1 MTTSLLIFEDNSQ
14 LRQSLQI
21 LLDDGEFFS
30 VKGAFEHCL
39 EAEKEVLHH
48 QPDLVVMDID
58 MPGRTG
64 SEALRAIKSLRPD
77 TRIVIYTVFDDEERI
92 FECLCSGA
100 DGYLLKHTPP
110 AKLLSAL
117 QEAMEGGSPM
127 SPQVAGRVFRYF
139 RDQGLKADA
148 YNLSARE
155 KEILQYLIKGNSY
168 KMIADRCFISLDTV
182 KKHLQNIYTKLH
194 VSCGTEAVA
203 KALKERL
210 VSF

>member
-39 EAEKEVLHH
+39 EAEKEVLNH

-64 SEALRAIKSLRPD
+64 AEALQAIKSLRPD

>member
-39 EAEKEVLHH
+39 EAEKEVLNH

-64 SEALRAIKSLRPD
+64 AEALRAIKSLRPD

-127 SPQVAGRVFRYF
+127 SPSVAGRVFRYF

>member
-1 MTTSLLIFEDNSQ
+1 MASSLLIFEDNNQ

-21 LLDDGEFFS
+21 LFNDGGLFC
-30 VKGAFEHCL
+30 VRGAFENCL
-39 EAEKEVLHH
+39 TAEEEVLRY

-64 SEALRAIKSLRPD
+64 AEALRAVKNLRPE
-77 TRIVIYTVFDDEERI
+77 TRIVMYTVFEDDERI

-100 DGYLLKHTPP
+100 NGYLLKHTPP

-127 SPQVAGRVFRYF
+127 SPQVAARVFRYF
-139 RDQGLKADA
+139 RDQGQQADA

-155 KEILQYLIKGNSY
+155 KEILQYLIKGCSY
-168 KMIADRCFISLDTV
+168 KMIASQCFISLDTV

>member
-39 EAEKEVLHH
+39 EAEKEVVQH

-64 SEALRAIKSLRPD
+64 AEALRAIKSLRPG
-77 TRIVIYTVFDDEERI
+77 TRIVIYTVFDDDERI

-110 AKLLSAL
+110 AKLLGAL

-139 RDQGLKADA
+139 RDQGRQADL

-168 KMIADRCFISLDTV
+168 KMIADQCFISLDTV

>member
-1 MTTSLLIFEDNSQ
+1 MTTSLLIFEDNGQ

-39 EAEKEVLHH
+39 EAEKEVLRH
-48 QPDLVVMDID
+48 QPDLIVMDID

>member
-1 MTTSLLIFEDNSQ
+1 MAIPLLIFEDNNQ

-21 LLDDGEFFS
+21 LLDDGEFFR
-30 VKGAFEHCL
+30 VKGAFEHCRA
-39 EAEKEVLHH
+39 AEQEVLRH

-64 SEALRAIKSLRPD
+64 AEALRAVKSLRPD
-77 TRIVIYTVFDDEERI
+77 TRIVIYTVFDDDERI

-110 AKLLSAL
+110 AKLLVAL

-139 RDQGLKADA
+139 RNQAQQA
-148 YNLSARE
+148 NTYNLSARE

-168 KMIADRCFISLDTV
+168 KMIADRCFITTDTV
-182 KKHLQNIYTKLH
+182 KKHLQNIYVKLH

-203 KALKERL
+203 KALKERI